1 MNIGIDIDGTLN
13 KYPEFFRWLIDKVRE
28 DGGKVYL
35 ITGLG
40 NSGVPKRI
48 DRLIEKGFDFTDVEV
63 INTSLYNN
71 EERALI
77 GKIENNE
84 EIVGRFKQRM
94 CKEFGVDFMFDDM
107 ASIHR
112 QFGNIP
118 IFEVK

>member
-28 DGGKVYL
+28 DNGKVYL

-63 INTSLYNN
+63 INTSLYNE

-77 GKIENNE
+77 GKIEDNE
-84 EIVGRFKQRM
+84 EIVGRFKQRK
-94 CKEFGVDFMFDDM
+94 CVELSIDFMFDDM

>member
-13 KYPEFFRWLIDKVRE
+13 KYPEFFRWLIDLTRK
-28 DGGKVYL
+28 DGGRVYL

-40 NSGVPKRI
+40 RSGVPKRL

-63 INTSLYNN
+63 INTSLYNGD
-71 EERALI
+71 ERALI
-77 GKIENNE
+77 GKVENNE

-94 CKEFGVDFMFDDM
+94 CVELDVDFMFDDM

-112 QFGNIP
+112 QFGDIP